1 MQIRP
6 DSLFARFE
14 SQLEKRHASG
24 RESVRSESIGS
35 DAIGSGI
42 ASGSESV
49 TGSKASSGNFL
60 ELVSQG
66 VGKVNDMQQTSTRDV
81 ERMLSGEDVES
92 VEVYSGLQKADMA
105 FRLLVQVRNKLMQ
118 AYEEINNIRI

>member
-6 DSLFARFE
+6 DSLFARYE
-14 SQLEKRHASG
+14 SQLERRYASG
-24 RESVRSESIGS
+24 REAGSSES
-35 DAIGSGI
+35 IGSGI
-42 ASGSESV
+42 ASSLGSDNV
-49 TGSKASSGNFL
+49 AGSKASRGNFL
-60 ELVSQG
+60 DLVSQG

-118 AYEEINNIRI
+118 AYEEINSIRI

>member
-6 DSLFARFE
+6 DSLFARYE
-14 SQLEKRHASG
+14 SQLEKRRLSSRESGESETSTGVSSANATGAKASG
-24 RESVRSESIGS
+24 
-35 DAIGSGI
+35 
-42 ASGSESV
+42 
-49 TGSKASSGNFL
+49 GNFL

-66 VGKVNDMQQTSTRDV
+66 VGKVNEMQQTSTRDV

-118 AYEEINNIRI
+118 AYEEINNIRV

>member
-6 DSLFARFE
+6 DSLFARYE
-14 SQLEKRHASG
+14 SQLEKRRSAV
-24 RESVRSESIGS
+24 ES
-35 DAIGSGI
+35 DNGSGLGSTGRVG
-42 ASGSESV
+42 AS
-49 TGSKASSGNFL
+49 ASSGNFL

-66 VGKVNDMQQTSTRDV
+66 VGKVNEMQQTSTQDV
-81 ERMLSGEDVES
+81 ERMLSGEDIES

>member
-6 DSLFARFE
+6 DSLFARYE
-14 SQLEKRHASG
+14 SQLEKQRLSSRDSVGSEISSGLSSANASG
-24 RESVRSESIGS
+24 
-35 DAIGSGI
+35 AK
-42 ASGSESV
+42 A
-49 TGSKASSGNFL
+49 TGGNFL

-66 VGKVNDMQQTSTRDV
+66 VGKVNEMQQTSTRDV

-118 AYEEINNIRI
+118 AYEEINNIRV

>member
-6 DSLFARFE
+6 DSLFARYEQQQFSQHAVGRGSTRSGLSAFE
-14 SQLEKRHASG
+14 SKG
-24 RESVRSESIGS
+24 
-35 DAIGSGI
+35 
-42 ASGSESV
+42 
-49 TGSKASSGNFL
+49 TSSTAPATGNFL

-66 VGKVNDMQQTSTRDV
+66 VGKVNEMQQSSTREV

-92 VEVYSGLQKADMA
+92 AEVYSGLQKADMA

-118 AYEEINNIRI
+118 AYEEINSIRI